1 MEGNLFIMKQLG
13 GCLAVWVLCI
23 SPSKL
28 DFLAEECPPKM
39 CNDFGSFVRLLC
51 RLQYLYMAFRFE
63 NTCHYKV
70 IVEPKG
76 TLYIFFNVNA

>member
-28 DFLAEECPPKM
+28 DFLAEECPPKCVM
-39 CNDFGSFVRLLC
+39 ILEALSGGSAD
-51 RLQYLYMAFRFE
+51 LYMAFRFE